1 MKKYLLLF
9 PIYILSFHLTQ
20 GQSSVENLQTEVLVI
35 GGTASGISAGIQS
48 ARLGVNTLVV
58 ETTPWLGGML
68 TSAGVP
74 AFDGNNA
81 MPAGLFGEFR
91 QRLYDYYGGANA
103 VSTGWVSN
111 TLFEPHIGDSI
122 FKSMANSEKNL
133 TVKYQ
138 YQFKEII
145 KIGNTVIGAEFY
157 QINTGAKLFVKAKR
171 VIDATELGDAL
182 ASAKIPYDLGMESN
196 DVTREQVNLA
206 GANDIIQDITYVGIL
221 KDYGSPQ
228 PLIPRPI
235 HYDSTEFDASNT
247 NFYKDTNRKRP
258 SVDAKKMLEYG
269 KLPNNKYMLNWPI
282 YGNDIYLNV
291 VEKTPKQREE
301 LLEQAKQ
308 QTLRFVYF
316 IQKDLGFNHLALADD
331 EFPTKDKLA
340 LYPYHRESRRM
351 HGMVRMLV
359 QHISTP
365 FDTPQPLYTTGI
377 AVGDYPVDH
386 HHKKNSAA
394 PQHLEFFP
402 VPSFNIPMGALI
414 PKGVSNFIVAEK
426 SISVSNIVNGTT
438 RLQPCVIQI
447 GQAAGLLAA
456 LSIKNKVDPKNISVR
471 QLQQALL
478 EANGYIM
485 PYKDVTQKDRY
496 FKAIQKIGA
505 TGLLRGVGVPTGWAN
520 ATYFNPNDK
529 VKWNSNYTFTQVDE
543 ALDRLIPKH
552 KFNSSLDY
560 KVADRF
566 FWNIN
571 YQYIDARKDA
581 FFDGNTYATTQVKL
595 GSYQLLNSMARYEI
609 RKNKLSVFASVQ
621 NIFNVN
627 FVENVGY
634 SALGRNFKLGVNYN
648 W

>member
-1 MKKYLLLF
+1 MKKHLLLLF
-9 PIYILSFHLTQ
+9 TYLLSFQLTQ
-20 GQSSVENLQTEVLVI
+20 SQTPVVNLQTDVLVI

-48 ARLGVNTLVV
+48 ARLGINTLVV
-58 ETTPWLGGML
+58 EETPWLGGML

-91 QRLYDYYGGANA
+91 QHLYDYYGGANA

-122 FKSMANSEKNL
+122 FKSMARNEKYL
-133 TVKYQ
+133 TVKYH
-138 YQFKEII
+138 YQFKNVI
-145 KIGNTVIGAEFY
+145 KNGNSIIGAEFY
-157 QINTGAKLFVKAKR
+157 EINTGTQLVVKAKR

-182 ASAKIPYDLGMESN
+182 ASAKVSYDLGMESN
-196 DVTREQVNLA
+196 DITGEQVNLA

-228 PLIPRPI
+228 PLIARPI
-235 HYDSTEFDASNT
+235 NYDSTEFDGSNT
-247 NFYKDTNRKRP
+247 SFYKDTNRKRP

-291 VEKTPKQREE
+291 VEKTPKQREA

-359 QHISTP
+359 QHISKP
-365 FDTPQPLYTTGI
+365 FDTPQPLFTTGI

-402 VPSFNIPMGALI
+402 VPSFNIPLGALI
-414 PKGVSNFIVAEK
+414 PKDASNFIVAEK

-438 RLQPCVIQI
+438 RLQPCVMQI
-447 GQAAGLLAA
+447 GQASGLLAA
-456 LSIKNKVDPKNISVR
+456 LSIKNRVDPKNISVR
-471 QLQQALL
+471 QVQQALL
-478 EANGYIM
+478 DANGYIM

-529 VKWNSNYTFTQVDE
+529 VKLDEFSIAWNKKFIAHSLKSGNDLTISDALFVAAKLSNTSVE
-543 ALDRLIPKH
+543 KIK
-552 KFNSSLDY
+552 SSFEL
-560 KVADRF
+560 K
-566 FWNIN
+566 WKSIGLEN
-571 YQYIDARKDA
+571 YDLQRPI
-581 FFDGNTYATTQVKL
+581 L
-595 GSYQLLNSMARYEI
+595 RYELAAI
-609 RKNKLSVFASVQ
+609 LDQYNVF
-621 NIFNVN
+621 NIFDVDIYGN
-627 FVENVGY
+627 FT
-634 SALGRNFKLGVNYN
+634 KL
-648 W
+648 

>member
-1 MKKYLLLF
+1 MKKHLLIVL
-9 PIYILSFHLTQ
+9 ICLLSFHLA
-20 GQSSVENLQTEVLVI
+20 QSQPPVENLQTEVLVI
-35 GGTASGISAGIQS
+35 GGTASGICAGIQS

-58 ETTPWLGGML
+58 EATPWLGGML

-91 QRLYDYYGGANA
+91 QHLYDYYGGSNA

-122 FKSMANSEKNL
+122 FKSMAQNEKLL
-133 TVKYQ
+133 TVKYH
-138 YQFKEII
+138 YQFKSVI
-145 KIGNTVIGAEFY
+145 KNGNTIIGAEFY
-157 QINTGAKLFVKAKR
+157 EINTGAQLIVKAKR

-182 ASAKIPYDLGMESN
+182 ASAKAPYDLGMESN
-196 DVTREQVNLA
+196 DITGEQVNLA

-228 PLIPRPI
+228 PLIARPI
-235 HYDSTEFDASNT
+235 NYDSTEFDGSNIS
-247 NFYKDTNRKRP
+247 FYKDTNRKRP

-316 IQKDLGFNHLALADD
+316 IQKDLGFKNLALADD

-359 QHISTP
+359 QHISKP
-365 FDTPQPLYTTGI
+365 YDTPQPLYRTGI

-402 VPSFNIPMGALI
+402 VPSFNIPLGALI
-414 PKGVSNFIVAEK
+414 PNGVSNFIIAEK

-438 RLQPCVIQI
+438 RLQPCVMQI
-447 GQAAGLLAA
+447 GQAAGLIAA
-456 LSIKNKVDPKNISVR
+456 LSIKNKVAPKNISVR
-471 QLQQALL
+471 QVQQTLL
-478 EANGYIM
+478 DANGYIM
-485 PYKDVTQKDRY
+485 PYKDVIQKDRY

-520 ATYFNPNDK
+520 ATYFNPNEK
-529 VKWNSNYTFTQVDE
+529 VKFAEFSNAWNKKFASTQIENKNELIINDILFVAAKLSKTSLEKTNVSFKQNWEMIGLENYDLQRPI
-543 ALDRLIPKH
+543 L
-552 KFNSSLDY
+552 
-560 KVADRF
+560 
-566 FWNIN
+566 
-571 YQYIDARKDA
+571 
-581 FFDGNTYATTQVKL
+581 
-595 GSYQLLNSMARYEI
+595 RYELAAI
-609 RKNKLSVFASVQ
+609 LDQYNVF
-621 NIFNVN
+621 NIFDVDIYGKYKN
-627 FVENVGY
+627 
-634 SALGRNFKLGVNYN
+634 
-648 W
+648 

>member
-1 MKKYLLLF
+1 MKKHLLLLL
-9 PIYILSFHLTQ
+9 ICLLSFQLTQ
-20 GQSSVENLQTEVLVI
+20 SQAPVENLKTEVLVI

-58 ETTPWLGGML
+58 EETPWLGGML

-91 QRLYDYYGGANA
+91 QHLYDYYGGANA

-122 FKSMANSEKNL
+122 FKSMARKEQLL
-133 TVKYQ
+133 TVKYN
-138 YQFKEII
+138 YQFKSVI
-145 KIGNTVIGAEFY
+145 KNGTTITGAEFY
-157 QINTGAKLFVKAKR
+157 EINTGAKLLVKAKR
-171 VIDATELGDAL
+171 VIDATELGDGL
-182 ASAKIPYDLGMESN
+182 ASAKVPYDLGMESN
-196 DVTREQVNLA
+196 DITGEQVNLA

-228 PLIPRPI
+228 PLIARPI
-235 HYDSTEFDASNT
+235 NYDSTEFDGSNT
-247 NFYKDTNRKRP
+247 SFYKDTSRKRP

-291 VEKTPKQREE
+291 VEKTPKQREA

-359 QHISTP
+359 QHISKP

-402 VPSFNIPMGALI
+402 VPSFNIPLGSLI
-414 PKGVSNFIVAEK
+414 PASVNNFIVAEK

-438 RLQPCVIQI
+438 RLQPCVMQI

-456 LSIKNKVDPKNISVR
+456 LSSKNNIDPKNISVR
-471 QLQQALL
+471 QVQQALL
-478 EANGYIM
+478 DANGYIM

-520 ATYFNPNDK
+520 ATYFNPNEK
-529 VKWNSNYTFTQVDE
+529 VKLDEFSIAWNKKFASQSLKSGNDLTISD
-543 ALDRLIPKH
+543 AL
-552 KFNSSLDY
+552 F
-560 KVADRF
+560 VA
-566 FWNIN
+566 
-571 YQYIDARKDA
+571 A
-581 FFDGNTYATTQVKL
+581 
-595 GSYQLLNSMARYEI
+595 
-609 RKNKLSVFASVQ
+609 KLSNTSVEKIKSSFELKWKSIGLENFDLQRPILRFEIAAILDQYDVF
-621 NIFNVN
+621 NIFDVDIY
-627 FVENVGY
+627 GKY
-634 SALGRNFKLGVNYN
+634 KK
-648 W
+648 

>member
-1 MKKYLLLF
+1 MKNHLIISLIYL
-9 PIYILSFHLTQ
+9 LSFHLA
-20 GQSSVENLQTEVLVI
+20 QSQTPVVNLQTDVLVI

-58 ETTPWLGGML
+58 EVTPWLGGML

-91 QRLYDYYGGANA
+91 QNLYDYYGGANA

-122 FKSMANSEKNL
+122 FKSMARNEKYL
-133 TVKYQ
+133 TVKYH
-138 YQFKEII
+138 YQFKNII
-145 KIGNTVIGAEFY
+145 KNGNSIIGAEFY
-157 QINTGAKLFVKAKR
+157 EINTGAQLIVKAKR

-182 ASAKIPYDLGMESN
+182 ASSKVPYDLGMESN
-196 DVTREQVNLA
+196 AVTGEQVNLA

-235 HYDSTEFDASNT
+235 NYDSTEFDGSNT
-247 NFYKDTNRKRP
+247 SFYKDTNRKRP

-291 VEKTPKQREE
+291 VEKTPKQREA

-359 QHISTP
+359 QHVSKP
-365 FDTPQPLYTTGI
+365 FDTPQPLFTTGI

-402 VPSFNIPMGALI
+402 VPSFNIPLGALI
-414 PKGVSNFIVAEK
+414 PKAVSNFIVAEK

-438 RLQPCVIQI
+438 RLQPCVMQI
-447 GQAAGLLAA
+447 GQASGLLAA
-456 LSIKNKVDPKNISVR
+456 LSIKNRVDPKNISVR
-471 QLQQALL
+471 QVQLALL
-478 EANGYIM
+478 DANGYIM

-529 VKWNSNYTFTQVDE
+529 VKLDEFSIAWNKKFIAHSLKSGNDLTVSDALFVAAKLSNTSVEKIKSSFELKWKSIGLQNFNMQRPILRYELAAILDQYNVFNIFDVDIYGNYT
-543 ALDRLIPKH
+543 
-552 KFNSSLDY
+552 
-560 KVADRF
+560 
-566 FWNIN
+566 
-571 YQYIDARKDA
+571 
-581 FFDGNTYATTQVKL
+581 KL
-595 GSYQLLNSMARYEI
+595 
-609 RKNKLSVFASVQ
+609 
-621 NIFNVN
+621 
-627 FVENVGY
+627 
-634 SALGRNFKLGVNYN
+634 
-648 W
+648 

>member
-1 MKKYLLLF
+1 MKKHLLLLF
-9 PIYILSFHLTQ
+9 IYLLSFQLTQ
-20 GQSSVENLQTEVLVI
+20 SQTPVVHLQTDVLVI
-35 GGTASGISAGIQS
+35 CGTASGISAGIQS

-58 ETTPWLGGML
+58 EETPWLGGML

-91 QRLYDYYGGANA
+91 QHLYDYYGGANA

-122 FKSMANSEKNL
+122 FKSMARNEKYL
-133 TVKYQ
+133 TVKYH
-138 YQFKEII
+138 YQFKNVI
-145 KIGNTVIGAEFY
+145 KNGNSIIGAEFY
-157 QINTGAKLFVKAKR
+157 EINTGTQLVVKAKR
-171 VIDATELGDAL
+171 VIDATELGDGL
-182 ASAKIPYDLGMESN
+182 ASAKVSYDLGMESN
-196 DVTREQVNLA
+196 DITGEQVNLA

-228 PLIPRPI
+228 PLIARPI
-235 HYDSTEFDASNT
+235 NYDSTEFDGSNT
-247 NFYKDTNRKRP
+247 SFYKDTNRKRP

-291 VEKTPKQREE
+291 VEKTPKQREA

-359 QHISTP
+359 QHISKP
-365 FDTPQPLYTTGI
+365 FDTPQPLFTTGI

-402 VPSFNIPMGALI
+402 VPSFNIPLGALI
-414 PKGVSNFIVAEK
+414 PKDASNFIVAEK

-438 RLQPCVIQI
+438 RLQPCVMQI
-447 GQAAGLLAA
+447 GQASGLLAA
-456 LSIKNKVDPKNISVR
+456 LSIKNRVDPKNISVR
-471 QLQQALL
+471 QVQQALL
-478 EANGYIM
+478 DANGYIM

-520 ATYFNPNDK
+520 ATYFNPNER
-529 VKWNSNYTFTQVDE
+529 VKFDEFNISWTKKFPDFKLSQTYELSILDAIFIASN
-543 ALDRLIPKH
+543 LSKRSIKI
-552 KFNSSLDY
+552 
-560 KVADRF
+560 
-566 FWNIN
+566 IN
-571 YQYIDARKDA
+571 NEFEQKWKMIGLENYDLQRPI
-581 FFDGNTYATTQVKL
+581 L
-595 GSYQLLNSMARYEI
+595 RYELAAI
-609 RKNKLSVFASVQ
+609 LDQYNVF
-621 NIFNVN
+621 NIFDVDIYGN
-627 FVENVGY
+627 FT
-634 SALGRNFKLGVNYN
+634 KL
-648 W
+648 

>member
-1 MKKYLLLF
+1 MKKHLLLLF
-9 PIYILSFHLTQ
+9 IYLLSFQLTQ
-20 GQSSVENLQTEVLVI
+20 SQTPVVNLQTDVLVI

-48 ARLGVNTLVV
+48 ARLGINTLVV
-58 ETTPWLGGML
+58 EETPWLGGML

-91 QRLYDYYGGANA
+91 QHLYDYYGGANA

-122 FKSMANSEKNL
+122 FKSMARNEKYL
-133 TVKYQ
+133 TVKYH
-138 YQFKEII
+138 YQFKNVI
-145 KIGNTVIGAEFY
+145 KNGNSIIGAEFY
-157 QINTGAKLFVKAKR
+157 EINTGTQLVVKAKR
-171 VIDATELGDAL
+171 VIDATELGDGL
-182 ASAKIPYDLGMESN
+182 ASAKVSYDLGMESN
-196 DVTREQVNLA
+196 DITGEQVNLA

-228 PLIPRPI
+228 PLIARPI
-235 HYDSTEFDASNT
+235 NYDSTEFDGSNT
-247 NFYKDTNRKRP
+247 SFYKDTNRKRP

-291 VEKTPKQREE
+291 VEKTPKQREA

-359 QHISTP
+359 QHISKP
-365 FDTPQPLYTTGI
+365 FDTPQPLFTTGI

-402 VPSFNIPMGALI
+402 VPSFNIPLGALI
-414 PKGVSNFIVAEK
+414 PKDASNFIVAEK

-438 RLQPCVIQI
+438 RLQPCVMQI
-447 GQAAGLLAA
+447 GQASGLLAA
-456 LSIKNKVDPKNISVR
+456 LSIKNRVDPKNISVR
-471 QLQQALL
+471 QVQQALL
-478 EANGYIM
+478 DANGYIM

-529 VKWNSNYTFTQVDE
+529 VKLDEFSIAWNKKFIAHSLKSGNDLTISDALFVAAKLSNTSVE
-543 ALDRLIPKH
+543 KIK
-552 KFNSSLDY
+552 SSFEL
-560 KVADRF
+560 K
-566 FWNIN
+566 WKSIGLEN
-571 YQYIDARKDA
+571 YDLQRPI
-581 FFDGNTYATTQVKL
+581 L
-595 GSYQLLNSMARYEI
+595 RYELAAI
-609 RKNKLSVFASVQ
+609 LDQYNVF
-621 NIFNVN
+621 NIFDVDIYGN
-627 FVENVGY
+627 FT
-634 SALGRNFKLGVNYN
+634 KL
-648 W
+648 

>member
-1 MKKYLLLF
+1 MKKHPFLFVAFQLLF
-9 PIYILSFHLTQ
+9 NFTQ
-20 GQSSVENLQTEVLVI
+20 AQSSVENLKTDVLVI

-58 ETTPWLGGML
+58 EETPWLGGML

-91 QRLYDYYGGANA
+91 QHLYDYYGGANA

-122 FKSMANSEKNL
+122 FKSMAKKEKYL
-133 TVKYQ
+133 TLKYQ
-138 YQFKEII
+138 YQFKSVI
-145 KIGNTVIGAEFY
+145 KIGNTIIGAEFY
-157 QINTGAKLFVKAKR
+157 HIKSGAKLLVKAKR

-196 DVTREQVNLA
+196 TITGEQVNLA

-228 PLIPRPI
+228 PLIARPMN
-235 HYDSTEFDASNT
+235 YDSTEFDASNT
-247 NFYKDTNRKRP
+247 SFYKDTNRKRP

-291 VEKTPKQREE
+291 VEKTPKQREA

-308 QTLRFVYF
+308 QTLRFIYF
-316 IQKDLGFNHLALADD
+316 IQKDLGFKNLSLADD

-365 FDTPQPLYTTGI
+365 FDTPQPLFTTGI

-402 VPSFNIPMGALI
+402 VPSFNIPLGALI
-414 PKGVSNFIVAEK
+414 PKEVSNFIVAEK

-438 RLQPCVIQI
+438 RLQPCVMQI

-456 LSIKNKVDPKNISVR
+456 LSIKNNIDPKNISVR
-471 QLQQALL
+471 QVQQTLL
-478 EANGYIM
+478 DANGYIM

-520 ATYFNPNDK
+520 ATFFNPNDK
-529 VKWNSNYTFTQVDE
+529 VKLDEFSKAWNKKFTSALVDNKNE
-543 ALDRLIPKH
+543 FTINDALFVSAKLSKTSVEKIKGSFELKWKLIGLQN
-552 KFNSSLDY
+552 FNLQRPILRYELAAILDQY
-560 KVADRF
+560 KVF
-566 FWNIN
+566 NI
-571 YQYIDARKDA
+571 
-581 FFDGNTYATTQVKL
+581 FDVDIYG
-595 GSYQLLNSMARYEI
+595 
-609 RKNKLSVFASVQ
+609 KNK
-621 NIFNVN
+621 N
-627 FVENVGY
+627 
-634 SALGRNFKLGVNYN
+634 
-648 W
+648 

>member
-1 MKKYLLLF
+1 MKKHLLLLF
-9 PIYILSFHLTQ
+9 IHLLSFQLTQ
-20 GQSSVENLQTEVLVI
+20 SQRPVENLQTDVLVI

-48 ARLGVNTLVV
+48 ARLGVNTLVI
-58 ETTPWLGGML
+58 EETPWLGGML

-91 QRLYDYYGGANA
+91 QHLYDYYGGANA

-122 FKSMANSEKNL
+122 FKSMARNEKNL
-133 TVKYQ
+133 KVKYH
-138 YQFKEII
+138 YQFKSVI
-145 KIGNTVIGAEFY
+145 KNGNTIIGAEFY
-157 QINTGAKLFVKAKR
+157 EINTGAQLIVKAKR
-171 VIDATELGDAL
+171 VIDATELGDGL
-182 ASAKIPYDLGMESN
+182 ASAKVPYDLGMESN
-196 DVTREQVNLA
+196 DITGEQVNLA

-228 PLIPRPI
+228 PFIARPI
-235 HYDSTEFDASNT
+235 NYDSTEFDGSNT
-247 NFYKDTNRKRP
+247 SFYKDTNRKRP

-359 QHISTP
+359 QHISKP

-402 VPSFNIPMGALI
+402 VPSFNIPLGALI
-414 PKGVSNFIVAEK
+414 PKAVSNLIIAEK

-438 RLQPCVIQI
+438 RLQPCVMQI
-447 GQAAGLLAA
+447 GQASGLLAA
-456 LSIKNKVDPKNISVR
+456 LSVKKEVNPKNISVR
-471 QLQQALL
+471 QVQQALL
-478 EANGYIM
+478 DANGYIM

-505 TGLLRGVGVPTGWAN
+505 TGLLRGIGVPTGWAN
-520 ATYFNPNDK
+520 ATYFNPNEK
-529 VKWNSNYTFTQVDE
+529 VKLDEFSIAWNKKFASHSLKRVNDLNISDALFVAATLSNNSVEKIKSSFELKWKSIGLENYDLQRPILRYELAAILDQYNVFNIFDVDIYGNYT
-543 ALDRLIPKH
+543 K
-552 KFNSSLDY
+552 
-560 KVADRF
+560 
-566 FWNIN
+566 
-571 YQYIDARKDA
+571 
-581 FFDGNTYATTQVKL
+581 
-595 GSYQLLNSMARYEI
+595 
-609 RKNKLSVFASVQ
+609 
-621 NIFNVN
+621 
-627 FVENVGY
+627 
-634 SALGRNFKLGVNYN
+634 
-648 W
+648 

>member
-1 MKKYLLLF
+1 MKKHLLLF
-9 PIYILSFHLTQ
+9 TCLLSFQLTQ
-20 GQSSVENLQTEVLVI
+20 SQTPVVNLQTDVLVI

-58 ETTPWLGGML
+58 EETPWLGGML

-91 QRLYDYYGGANA
+91 QHLYDYYGGANA

-122 FKSMANSEKNL
+122 FKSMARNEQLL
-133 TVKYQ
+133 TVKYN
-138 YQFKEII
+138 YQFKSVI
-145 KIGNTVIGAEFY
+145 KNGHTIIGAEFY
-157 QINTGAKLFVKAKR
+157 EINTGAQLIVKAKR

-182 ASAKIPYDLGMESN
+182 ASAKVPYDLGMESN
-196 DVTREQVNLA
+196 AVTGEQVNLA

-235 HYDSTEFDASNT
+235 NYDSTEFDGSNT
-247 NFYKDTNRKRP
+247 SFYKDTNRKRP

-291 VEKTPKQREE
+291 VEKTPKQREA

-316 IQKDLGFNHLALADD
+316 IQKDLGFNHLALAND

-359 QHISTP
+359 QHVSKP
-365 FDTPQPLYTTGI
+365 FDTPQPLFTTGI

-402 VPSFNIPMGALI
+402 VPSFNIPLGALI
-414 PKGVSNFIVAEK
+414 PKAVSNFIVAEK

-438 RLQPCVIQI
+438 RLQPCVMQI
-447 GQAAGLLAA
+447 GQASGLLAA
-456 LSIKNKVDPKNISVR
+456 LSIKNRVDPKNISVR
-471 QLQQALL
+471 QVQQALL
-478 EANGYIM
+478 DANGYIM

-529 VKWNSNYTFTQVDE
+529 VKLDEFSIAWNKKFIAHSLKSGNDLTISDALFVAAKLSNTSVE
-543 ALDRLIPKH
+543 KIK
-552 KFNSSLDY
+552 SSFEL
-560 KVADRF
+560 K
-566 FWNIN
+566 WKSIGLEN
-571 YQYIDARKDA
+571 YDLQRPI
-581 FFDGNTYATTQVKL
+581 L
-595 GSYQLLNSMARYEI
+595 RYELAAI
-609 RKNKLSVFASVQ
+609 LDQYNVF
-621 NIFNVN
+621 NIFGVDIYGN
-627 FVENVGY
+627 FT
-634 SALGRNFKLGVNYN
+634 KL
-648 W
+648 

>member
-1 MKKYLLLF
+1 
-9 PIYILSFHLTQ
+9 LTQ
-20 GQSSVENLQTEVLVI
+20 SQTPVVNLQTDVLVI

-48 ARLGVNTLVV
+48 ARLGINTLVV
-58 ETTPWLGGML
+58 EETPWLGGML

-91 QRLYDYYGGANA
+91 QHLYDYYGGANA

-122 FKSMANSEKNL
+122 FKSMARNEKYL
-133 TVKYQ
+133 TVKYH
-138 YQFKEII
+138 YQFKNVI
-145 KIGNTVIGAEFY
+145 KNGNSIIGAEFY
-157 QINTGAKLFVKAKR
+157 EINTGTQLVVKAKR
-171 VIDATELGDAL
+171 VIDATELGDGL
-182 ASAKIPYDLGMESN
+182 ASAKVSYDLGMESN
-196 DVTREQVNLA
+196 DITGEQVNLA

-228 PLIPRPI
+228 PLIARPI
-235 HYDSTEFDASNT
+235 NYDSTEFDGSNT
-247 NFYKDTNRKRP
+247 SFYKDTNRKRP

-291 VEKTPKQREE
+291 VEKTPKQREA

-316 IQKDLGFNHLALADD
+316 IQKDLGFNHLALAND

-359 QHISTP
+359 QHISKP
-365 FDTPQPLYTTGI
+365 FDTPQPLFTTGI

-402 VPSFNIPMGALI
+402 VPSFNIPLGALI
-414 PKGVSNFIVAEK
+414 PKDASNFIVAEK

-438 RLQPCVIQI
+438 RLQPCVMQI
-447 GQAAGLLAA
+447 GQASGLLAA
-456 LSIKNKVDPKNISVR
+456 LSIKNRVDPKNISVR
-471 QLQQALL
+471 QVQQALL
-478 EANGYIM
+478 DANGYIM

-520 ATYFNPNDK
+520 ATYFNPNER
-529 VKWNSNYTFTQVDE
+529 VKFDEFNISWTKKFPDFKLSQTYELSILDAIFIASN
-543 ALDRLIPKH
+543 LSKRSIKI
-552 KFNSSLDY
+552 
-560 KVADRF
+560 
-566 FWNIN
+566 IN
-571 YQYIDARKDA
+571 NEFEQKWKMIGLENYDLQRPI
-581 FFDGNTYATTQVKL
+581 L
-595 GSYQLLNSMARYEI
+595 RYELAAI
-609 RKNKLSVFASVQ
+609 LDQYNVF
-621 NIFNVN
+621 NIFDVDIYGN
-627 FVENVGY
+627 FT
-634 SALGRNFKLGVNYN
+634 KL
-648 W
+648 

>member
-1 MKKYLLLF
+1 MKKHLLLLF
-9 PIYILSFHLTQ
+9 ICLLSFHLA
-20 GQSSVENLQTEVLVI
+20 QSQRLVENLQTDVLVI

-48 ARLGVNTLVV
+48 ARLVVNTLVV

-91 QRLYDYYGGANA
+91 QHLYDYYGGANA

-122 FKSMANSEKNL
+122 FKSMARNEQLL
-133 TVKYQ
+133 TVKYH
-138 YQFKEII
+138 YQFKSVI
-145 KIGNTVIGAEFY
+145 KNGHTIIGAEFY
-157 QINTGAKLFVKAKR
+157 EINTGAKLIVKAKR

-182 ASAKIPYDLGMESN
+182 ASAKVPYDLGMESN
-196 DVTREQVNLA
+196 TVTGEQVNLA
-206 GANDIIQDITYVGIL
+206 GDNDIIQDITYVGIL

-228 PLIPRPI
+228 PLIARPI
-235 HYDSTEFDASNT
+235 NYDSTEFDGSNT
-247 NFYKDTNRKRP
+247 SFYKDTNRKRP

-269 KLPNNKYMLNWPI
+269 KLPNDKYMLNWPI

-291 VEKTPKQREE
+291 VEKTPKQREA

-316 IQKDLGFNHLALADD
+316 IQKDLGFNYLSLADD
-331 EFPTKDKLA
+331 EFPTMDKLA

-359 QHISTP
+359 QHISKP

-414 PKGVSNFIVAEK
+414 PKGVSNFIIAEK

-438 RLQPCVIQI
+438 RLQPCVMQI

-471 QLQQALL
+471 EVQQALL
-478 EANGYIM
+478 DANGYIM

-505 TGLLRGVGVPTGWAN
+505 TCLLRGVGVPTGWAN
-520 ATYFNPNDK
+520 ATYFNPNEK
-529 VKWNSNYTFTQVDE
+529 VKGDEFSITWNKKFTSQTRISDKEVKVGDALLFAATLSNDKGEKMNNAFELKWKSIGLQNFNLQRPILRYELAAILDQYNVFNIFDVDIYGNYT
-543 ALDRLIPKH
+543 
-552 KFNSSLDY
+552 
-560 KVADRF
+560 
-566 FWNIN
+566 
-571 YQYIDARKDA
+571 
-581 FFDGNTYATTQVKL
+581 KL
-595 GSYQLLNSMARYEI
+595 
-609 RKNKLSVFASVQ
+609 
-621 NIFNVN
+621 
-627 FVENVGY
+627 
-634 SALGRNFKLGVNYN
+634 
-648 W
+648 

>member
-1 MKKYLLLF
+1 MKKQL
-9 PIYILSFHLTQ
+9 ILSLICLLSFQFTQ
-20 GQSSVENLQTEVLVI
+20 SQPSVENLQTEVLVI

-58 ETTPWLGGML
+58 EATPWLGGML

-91 QRLYDYYGGANA
+91 QHLYDYYGGANA

-122 FKSMANSEKNL
+122 FKSMAHNEQHL
-133 TVKYQ
+133 TIKYL
-138 YQFKEII
+138 YQFKNVI
-145 KIGNTVIGAEFY
+145 KNGNTITGAEFY
-157 QINTGAKLFVKAKR
+157 EINTGAKLLVKAKR
-171 VIDATELGDAL
+171 VIDATELGDGL
-182 ASAKIPYDLGMESN
+182 ASAKVPYDLGMESN
-196 DVTREQVNLA
+196 DITGEQVNLA

-228 PLIPRPI
+228 PLIARPI
-235 HYDSTEFDASNT
+235 NYDSNEFDGSNT
-247 NFYKDTNRKRP
+247 SFYKDTSRKRP

-291 VEKTPKQREE
+291 VEKTPKQREQ

-316 IQKDLGFNHLALADD
+316 IQKDLGFKNLSLADD

-359 QHISTP
+359 QHISKP

-377 AVGDYPVDH
+377 AVGDYPIDH

-402 VPSFNIPMGALI
+402 VPSFNIPLGALI
-414 PKGVSNFIVAEK
+414 PASVSNFIVAEK

-438 RLQPCVIQI
+438 RLQPCVMQI

-456 LSIKNKVDPKNISVR
+456 LSSKNNIDPKNISVR
-471 QLQQALL
+471 QVQQALL
-478 EANGYIM
+478 DANGYIM
-485 PYKDVTQKDRY
+485 PYKDVIQKDPY

-520 ATYFNPNDK
+520 ATYFNPNEK
-529 VKWNSNYTFTQVDE
+529 VKFNEFSIAWNKKFASTQIENKNELIINDALFVAAKLSNTSLEKT
-543 ALDRLIPKH
+543 K
-552 KFNSSLDY
+552 SSFEQKWEMIGL
-560 KVADRF
+560 K
-566 FWNIN
+566 N
-571 YQYIDARKDA
+571 YDLQRPI
-581 FFDGNTYATTQVKL
+581 L
-595 GSYQLLNSMARYEI
+595 RYELAAI
-609 RKNKLSVFASVQ
+609 LDQYNVF
-621 NIFNVN
+621 NIFDVDIYGKYKN
-627 FVENVGY
+627 
-634 SALGRNFKLGVNYN
+634 
-648 W
+648 

>member
-1 MKKYLLLF
+1 MKKHPFLFVAFQLLF
-9 PIYILSFHLTQ
+9 NFTQ
-20 GQSSVENLQTEVLVI
+20 AQSSVENLKTDVLVI

-58 ETTPWLGGML
+58 EETPWLGGML

-91 QRLYDYYGGANA
+91 QHLYDYYGGANA

-122 FKSMANSEKNL
+122 FKSMARKEQLL
-133 TVKYQ
+133 TVKYN
-138 YQFKEII
+138 YQFISVI
-145 KIGNTVIGAEFY
+145 KNGTTITGAEFY
-157 QINTGAKLFVKAKR
+157 EIYTGAKLLVKAKR
-171 VIDATELGDAL
+171 VIDATELGDGL
-182 ASAKIPYDLGMESN
+182 ASAKVPYDLGMESN
-196 DVTREQVNLA
+196 DITGEQVNLA

-228 PLIPRPI
+228 PLIARPI
-235 HYDSTEFDASNT
+235 NYDSTEFDGSNT
-247 NFYKDTNRKRP
+247 SFYKDTSRKRP

-291 VEKTPKQREE
+291 VEKTPKQREA

-316 IQKDLGFNHLALADD
+316 IQKDLGFNHLALAND

-359 QHISTP
+359 QHISKP

-402 VPSFNIPMGALI
+402 VPSFNIPLGALI
-414 PKGVSNFIVAEK
+414 PKDASNFIVAEK

-438 RLQPCVIQI
+438 RLQPCVMQI
-447 GQAAGLLAA
+447 GQASGLLAA
-456 LSIKNKVDPKNISVR
+456 LSIKNRVDPKNISVR
-471 QLQQALL
+471 QVQQALL
-478 EANGYIM
+478 DANGYIM

-520 ATYFNPNDK
+520 ATFFNPNDK
-529 VKWNSNYTFTQVDE
+529 VKLDEFSKAWNKKFTSALVDNKNE
-543 ALDRLIPKH
+543 FTINDALFVSAKLSKTSVEKIKGSFELKWKLIGLQN
-552 KFNSSLDY
+552 FNLQRPILRYELAAILDQY
-560 KVADRF
+560 KVF
-566 FWNIN
+566 NI
-571 YQYIDARKDA
+571 
-581 FFDGNTYATTQVKL
+581 FDVDIYG
-595 GSYQLLNSMARYEI
+595 
-609 RKNKLSVFASVQ
+609 KNK
-621 NIFNVN
+621 N
-627 FVENVGY
+627 
-634 SALGRNFKLGVNYN
+634 
-648 W
+648 

>member
-1 MKKYLLLF
+1 MKKHLLLLF
-9 PIYILSFHLTQ
+9 IYLLSFQLTQ
-20 GQSSVENLQTEVLVI
+20 SQTPVVNLQTDVLVI

-48 ARLGVNTLVV
+48 ARLGINTLVV
-58 ETTPWLGGML
+58 EETPWLGGML

-91 QRLYDYYGGANA
+91 QHLYDYYGGANA

-122 FKSMANSEKNL
+122 FKSMARNEKYL
-133 TVKYQ
+133 TVKYH
-138 YQFKEII
+138 YQFKNVI
-145 KIGNTVIGAEFY
+145 KNGNSIIGAEFY
-157 QINTGAKLFVKAKR
+157 EINTGTQLVVKAKR
-171 VIDATELGDAL
+171 VIDATELGDGL
-182 ASAKIPYDLGMESN
+182 ASAKVSYDLGMESN
-196 DVTREQVNLA
+196 DITGEQVNLA

-228 PLIPRPI
+228 PLIARPI
-235 HYDSTEFDASNT
+235 NYDSTEFDGSNT
-247 NFYKDTNRKRP
+247 SFYKDTNRKRP

-291 VEKTPKQREE
+291 VEKTPKQREA

-316 IQKDLGFNHLALADD
+316 IQKDLGFNHLALAND

-359 QHISTP
+359 QHVSKP
-365 FDTPQPLYTTGI
+365 FDTPQPLFTTGI

-402 VPSFNIPMGALI
+402 VPSFNIPLGALI
-414 PKGVSNFIVAEK
+414 PKDASNFIVAEK

-438 RLQPCVIQI
+438 RLQPCVMQI
-447 GQAAGLLAA
+447 GQASGLLAA
-456 LSIKNKVDPKNISVR
+456 LSIKNRVDPKNISVR
-471 QLQQALL
+471 QVQQALL
-478 EANGYIM
+478 DANGYIM

-520 ATYFNPNDK
+520 ATYFNPNER
-529 VKWNSNYTFTQVDE
+529 VKFDEFNISWTKKFPDFKLSQTYELSILDAIFIASN
-543 ALDRLIPKH
+543 LSKRSIKI
-552 KFNSSLDY
+552 
-560 KVADRF
+560 
-566 FWNIN
+566 IN
-571 YQYIDARKDA
+571 NEFEQKWKMIGLENYDLQRPI
-581 FFDGNTYATTQVKL
+581 L
-595 GSYQLLNSMARYEI
+595 RYELAAI
-609 RKNKLSVFASVQ
+609 LDQYNVF
-621 NIFNVN
+621 NIFDVDIYGN
-627 FVENVGY
+627 FT
-634 SALGRNFKLGVNYN
+634 KL
-648 W
+648 

>member
-1 MKKYLLLF
+1 MKKHLLLLF
-9 PIYILSFHLTQ
+9 IYLLSLQLTH
-20 GQSSVENLQTEVLVI
+20 GQDSVENLQTDVLVI

-91 QRLYDYYGGANA
+91 QHLYNYYGGANA

-122 FKSMANSEKNL
+122 FKSMARNEKYL
-133 TVKYQ
+133 TVKYH
-138 YQFKEII
+138 YQFKSVI
-145 KIGNTVIGAEFY
+145 KNGNTIIGAEFY
-157 QINTGAKLFVKAKR
+157 EINTGAQLIVKAKM
-171 VIDATELGDAL
+171 VIDATELGDGL
-182 ASAKIPYDLGMESN
+182 ASAKVPFDLGMESN
-196 DVTREQVNLA
+196 DITGEQVNLA

-228 PLIPRPI
+228 PLIARPI
-235 HYDSTEFDASNT
+235 NYDSTEFDGSNT
-247 NFYKDTNRKRP
+247 SFYKDTNRKRP

-291 VEKTPKQREE
+291 VEKTPKQREA

-359 QHISTP
+359 QHISKP

-402 VPSFNIPMGALI
+402 VPSFNIPLGALI
-414 PKGVSNFIVAEK
+414 PKAVSNFIVAEK

-438 RLQPCVIQI
+438 RLQPCVMQI
-447 GQAAGLLAA
+447 GQASGLLAA
-456 LSIKNKVDPKNISVR
+456 LSIKNKVAPKNISVR
-471 QLQQALL
+471 QVQQALL
-478 EANGYIM
+478 DANGYIM

-529 VKWNSNYTFTQVDE
+529 VKLDEFSIAWNKKFIAHSLKSDNDLTISDALFVAAKLSNTSVEKIKSSFELKWKSIGLENYDLQRPILRYELAAILDQYNVFNIFDVDIYGNYT
-543 ALDRLIPKH
+543 
-552 KFNSSLDY
+552 
-560 KVADRF
+560 
-566 FWNIN
+566 
-571 YQYIDARKDA
+571 
-581 FFDGNTYATTQVKL
+581 KL
-595 GSYQLLNSMARYEI
+595 
-609 RKNKLSVFASVQ
+609 
-621 NIFNVN
+621 
-627 FVENVGY
+627 
-634 SALGRNFKLGVNYN
+634 
-648 W
+648 

>member
-1 MKKYLLLF
+1 MKKHLLLLF
-9 PIYILSFHLTQ
+9 MYLLSFQLTQ
-20 GQSSVENLQTEVLVI
+20 SQGPVENLQTDVLVI

-48 ARLGVNTLVV
+48 ARLGVNTIVV

-91 QRLYDYYGGANA
+91 QHLYDYYGGANA

-122 FKSMANSEKNL
+122 FKSMARNEKYL
-133 TVKYQ
+133 TVKYH
-138 YQFKEII
+138 YQFKNII
-145 KIGNTVIGAEFY
+145 KNGNSIIGAEFY
-157 QINTGAKLFVKAKR
+157 EINTGAQLIVKAKR

-182 ASAKIPYDLGMESN
+182 ASAKVPYDLGMESN
-196 DVTREQVNLA
+196 AITGEQVNLA

-228 PLIPRPI
+228 PLIARPI
-235 HYDSTEFDASNT
+235 HYDSSEFDGSNT
-247 NFYKDTNRKRP
+247 SFYKDTNRKRP

-308 QTLRFVYF
+308 QTLRFIYF
-316 IQKDLGFNHLALADD
+316 IQKDLGFKNLSLADD

-359 QHISTP
+359 QHISKP

-402 VPSFNIPMGALI
+402 VPSFNIPLGALI
-414 PKGVSNFIVAEK
+414 PEAVSNFIVAEK

-438 RLQPCVIQI
+438 RLQPCVMQI

-471 QLQQALL
+471 QVQQALL

-520 ATYFNPNDK
+520 ATYFNPKDK
-529 VKWNSNYTFTQVDE
+529 VKLNEFSIAWNKKFTSQTRIADKEVTVGDALLFAATLSKDKGEKMNNAFELKWKSIGLQNFNLQRPILRYELAAILDQYNVFNIFDVDIYGNYT
-543 ALDRLIPKH
+543 
-552 KFNSSLDY
+552 
-560 KVADRF
+560 
-566 FWNIN
+566 
-571 YQYIDARKDA
+571 
-581 FFDGNTYATTQVKL
+581 KL
-595 GSYQLLNSMARYEI
+595 
-609 RKNKLSVFASVQ
+609 
-621 NIFNVN
+621 
-627 FVENVGY
+627 
-634 SALGRNFKLGVNYN
+634 
-648 W
+648 

>member
-1 MKKYLLLF
+1 MKKHLLLF
-9 PIYILSFHLTQ
+9 FTFLLSFQLTQ
-20 GQSSVENLQTEVLVI
+20 SQRPVENLQTDVLVI

-48 ARLGVNTLVV
+48 ARLGVNTLVI
-58 ETTPWLGGML
+58 EETPWLGGML

-91 QRLYDYYGGANA
+91 QHLYDYYGGANA

-122 FKSMANSEKNL
+122 FKSMARNEKYL
-133 TVKYQ
+133 TVKYH
-138 YQFKEII
+138 YQFKNVI
-145 KIGNTVIGAEFY
+145 KNGNSIIGAEFY
-157 QINTGAKLFVKAKR
+157 EINSGAQLIVKAKR

-182 ASAKIPYDLGMESN
+182 ASAKVPYDLGMESN
-196 DVTREQVNLA
+196 DITGEQVNLA

-228 PLIPRPI
+228 PLIARPI
-235 HYDSTEFDASNT
+235 NYDSTEFDGSNT
-247 NFYKDTNRKRP
+247 SFYKDTNRKRP

-291 VEKTPKQREE
+291 VEKTPKQREA
-301 LLEQAKQ
+301 LLQQAKQ

-359 QHISTP
+359 QHISKP
-365 FDTPQPLYTTGI
+365 FDTPQLLFTTGI

-402 VPSFNIPMGALI
+402 VPSFNIPLGALI
-414 PKGVSNFIVAEK
+414 PKDASNFIVAEK

-438 RLQPCVIQI
+438 RLQPCVMQI
-447 GQAAGLLAA
+447 GQASGLLAA
-456 LSIKNKVDPKNISVR
+456 LSIKNRVDPKNISVR
-471 QLQQALL
+471 QVQQALL
-478 EANGYIM
+478 DANGYIM

-520 ATYFNPNDK
+520 ATYFNPNEK
-529 VKWNSNYTFTQVDE
+529 VKLDEFSIAWNKKFATHSLKSGNDLNVSDALFVAAKLSNTSVEKIKSSFELKWKSIGLENYDLRRPILRYELAAILDQYNVFNIFDVDIYGNYT
-543 ALDRLIPKH
+543 
-552 KFNSSLDY
+552 
-560 KVADRF
+560 
-566 FWNIN
+566 
-571 YQYIDARKDA
+571 
-581 FFDGNTYATTQVKL
+581 KL
-595 GSYQLLNSMARYEI
+595 
-609 RKNKLSVFASVQ
+609 
-621 NIFNVN
+621 
-627 FVENVGY
+627 
-634 SALGRNFKLGVNYN
+634 
-648 W
+648 

>member
-1 MKKYLLLF
+1 MKKHLLLF
-9 PIYILSFHLTQ
+9 TYLLSFQLTQ
-20 GQSSVENLQTEVLVI
+20 SQTPVVHLQTEVLVI

-58 ETTPWLGGML
+58 EETPWLGGML

-91 QRLYDYYGGANA
+91 QHLYDYYGGANA

-122 FKSMANSEKNL
+122 FKSMARNEKYL
-133 TVKYQ
+133 TVKYH
-138 YQFKEII
+138 YQFKNII
-145 KIGNTVIGAEFY
+145 KNGNSIIGAEFY
-157 QINTGAKLFVKAKR
+157 EINTGAQLIVKAKR

-182 ASAKIPYDLGMESN
+182 ASSKVPYDLGMESN
-196 DVTREQVNLA
+196 AVTGEQVNLA

-235 HYDSTEFDASNT
+235 NYDSTEFDGSNT
-247 NFYKDTNRKRP
+247 SFYKDTNRKRP

-291 VEKTPKQREE
+291 VEKTPKQREA

-359 QHISTP
+359 QHVSKP
-365 FDTPQPLYTTGI
+365 FDTPQPLFTTGI

-402 VPSFNIPMGALI
+402 VPSFNIPLGALI
-414 PKGVSNFIVAEK
+414 PKAVSNFIVAEK

-438 RLQPCVIQI
+438 RLQPCVMQI
-447 GQAAGLLAA
+447 GQASGLLAA
-456 LSIKNKVDPKNISVR
+456 LSIKNRVDPKNISVR
-471 QLQQALL
+471 QVQLALL
-478 EANGYIM
+478 DANGYIM

-529 VKWNSNYTFTQVDE
+529 VKLDEFSIAWNKKFIAHSLKSGNDLTISDALFVAAKLSNTSVEKIKSSFELKWKSIGLENYDLQRPILRYELAAILDQYNVFNIFDVDIYGNYT
-543 ALDRLIPKH
+543 
-552 KFNSSLDY
+552 
-560 KVADRF
+560 
-566 FWNIN
+566 
-571 YQYIDARKDA
+571 
-581 FFDGNTYATTQVKL
+581 KL
-595 GSYQLLNSMARYEI
+595 
-609 RKNKLSVFASVQ
+609 
-621 NIFNVN
+621 
-627 FVENVGY
+627 
-634 SALGRNFKLGVNYN
+634 
-648 W
+648 

>member
-1 MKKYLLLF
+1 MKNHLIISLIYL
-9 PIYILSFHLTQ
+9 LSFHLA
-20 GQSSVENLQTEVLVI
+20 QSQTPVVNLQTDVLVI

-58 ETTPWLGGML
+58 EETPWLGGML

-91 QRLYDYYGGANA
+91 QHLYDYYGGANA

-122 FKSMANSEKNL
+122 FKSMARKEQLL
-133 TVKYQ
+133 TVKYN
-138 YQFKEII
+138 YQFKSVI
-145 KIGNTVIGAEFY
+145 KNGHTIIGAEFY
-157 QINTGAKLFVKAKR
+157 EINTGAQLIVKAKR

-182 ASAKIPYDLGMESN
+182 ASAKVPYDLGMESN
-196 DVTREQVNLA
+196 AVTGEQVNLA

-235 HYDSTEFDASNT
+235 NYDSTEFDGSNT
-247 NFYKDTNRKRP
+247 SFYKDTNRKRP

-291 VEKTPKQREE
+291 VEKTPKQREA

-316 IQKDLGFNHLALADD
+316 IQKDLGFNHLALAND

-359 QHISTP
+359 QHISKP
-365 FDTPQPLYTTGI
+365 FDTPQPLFTTGI

-402 VPSFNIPMGALI
+402 VPSFNIPLGALI
-414 PKGVSNFIVAEK
+414 PKDASNFIVAEK

-438 RLQPCVIQI
+438 RLQPCVMQI
-447 GQAAGLLAA
+447 GQASGLLAA
-456 LSIKNKVDPKNISVR
+456 LSIKNRVDPKNISVR
-471 QLQQALL
+471 QVQQALL
-478 EANGYIM
+478 DANGYIM

-529 VKWNSNYTFTQVDE
+529 VKLDEFSIAWNKKFIAHSFKSDNDLTISDALFVAAKLSITSVEKIKNSFELKWKSIGLQNFNMQRSILRYELAAILDQYNVFNIFDVDIYGNYT
-543 ALDRLIPKH
+543 
-552 KFNSSLDY
+552 
-560 KVADRF
+560 
-566 FWNIN
+566 
-571 YQYIDARKDA
+571 
-581 FFDGNTYATTQVKL
+581 KL
-595 GSYQLLNSMARYEI
+595 
-609 RKNKLSVFASVQ
+609 
-621 NIFNVN
+621 
-627 FVENVGY
+627 
-634 SALGRNFKLGVNYN
+634 
-648 W
+648 

>member
-1 MKKYLLLF
+1 MKKHLLLLF
-9 PIYILSFHLTQ
+9 TYLLSFQLTQ
-20 GQSSVENLQTEVLVI
+20 SQMPVVNLQTDVLVI

-58 ETTPWLGGML
+58 EETPWLGGML

-91 QRLYDYYGGANA
+91 QHLYDYYGGANA

-122 FKSMANSEKNL
+122 FKSMARNEKYL
-133 TVKYQ
+133 TVKYH
-138 YQFKEII
+138 YQFKNVI
-145 KIGNTVIGAEFY
+145 KNGNSIIGAAFY
-157 QINTGAKLFVKAKR
+157 EINTGTQLVVKAKR
-171 VIDATELGDAL
+171 VIDATELGDGL
-182 ASAKIPYDLGMESN
+182 ASAKVSYDLGMESN
-196 DVTREQVNLA
+196 DITGEQVNLA

-228 PLIPRPI
+228 PLIARPI
-235 HYDSTEFDASNT
+235 NYDSTEFDGSNT
-247 NFYKDTNRKRP
+247 SFYKDTNRKRP

-291 VEKTPKQREE
+291 VEKTPKQREA

-359 QHISTP
+359 QHISKP

-402 VPSFNIPMGALI
+402 VPSFNIPLGALI
-414 PKGVSNFIVAEK
+414 PKDASNFIVAEK

-438 RLQPCVIQI
+438 RLQPCVMQI
-447 GQAAGLLAA
+447 GQASGLLAA
-456 LSIKNKVDPKNISVR
+456 LSIKNRVDPKNISVR
-471 QLQQALL
+471 QVQQALL
-478 EANGYIM
+478 DANGYIM

-529 VKWNSNYTFTQVDE
+529 VKLDEFSIAWNKKFIAHSLKSDNDLTISDALFVAAKLSNTSVEKIKSSFELKWKSIGLQNFNIQRPILRYELAAILDQYNVFNIFDVDIYGNYT
-543 ALDRLIPKH
+543 
-552 KFNSSLDY
+552 
-560 KVADRF
+560 
-566 FWNIN
+566 
-571 YQYIDARKDA
+571 
-581 FFDGNTYATTQVKL
+581 KL
-595 GSYQLLNSMARYEI
+595 
-609 RKNKLSVFASVQ
+609 
-621 NIFNVN
+621 
-627 FVENVGY
+627 
-634 SALGRNFKLGVNYN
+634 
-648 W
+648 